1 MIITLDATSNE
12 SWHGLGNHRPSLR
25 PSRPTAMLL
34 RPFYTSEMQPTA
46 PRGFIGI
53 LSPMI
58 PRWESVSARLLDCRA
73 ATKVVCE

>member
-1 MIITLDATSNE
+1 MTVSFHAALNKAS
-12 SWHGLGNHRPSLR
+12 HAMGQPPSLASAI
-25 PSRPTAMLL
+25 PPYGCAASPL
-34 RPFYTSEMQPTA
+34 YTSEMQLTA